1 MSFMGHAVGLSIEVI
16 VLVRILS
23 NRSFTAIKYILRF

>member
-1 MSFMGHAVGLSIEVI
+1 MNYMDHAVGLSVEVI

-23 NRSFTAIKYILRF
+23 NRSFTAIKNILKF